1 MAASRKVGLIA
12 VGVDKTNVLQTLKGA
27 ASGAVKLAKWLQDQQ
42 PFGVTPVVKLLV
54 DSASK
59 VSARDV
65 QDAARAMVAA
75 GDLDAL
81 ILYFAGHGI
90 VKAGF
95 DEQVLLSDVGTYKDE
110 AIAITP
116 TALNARYSG
125 VAHVIIISDSCR
137 NAIDPFGPLGTVVG
151 KPVLERGAVV
161 GVHRSKVDIFYA
173 TEPSQTAK
181 EFKGEGFF
189 TDVLL
194 DALIHPTPGVCESW
208 ADLPPGVVVIPA
220 WKLETYLD
228 TEVPLRAAQQDPAFD
243 QSPDFTVTSREPLF
257 FGYAKS
263 PPPNAPAA
271 AAPEPYVPSGGGGP
285 PEAGPPPAPG
295 PVLEGIQATPT
306 RRRTVAISEVAS
318 VLKAPW
324 GGVVPSDKIT
334 ADAGLTE
341 AIKDYVGSD
350 QGREAFQTRTGY
362 SVIGDQIE
370 RAFLSGGAAGE
381 LATTDEGIVGRDLR
395 LYPEP
400 FWAPGQEGTV
410 AVCLKSGSICFLP
423 IMPGYI
429 GTLHV
434 RDGQAVSLSFEI
446 SAQLR
451 EPLHITVEQR
461 RRLDQRRAAAAALAA
476 SGKLG
481 RLAKVDG
488 VFHGAFLREDKFADP
503 TLGIYAAYAYS
514 LSGNDADARSV
525 YDWFIQ
531 HASLDP
537 PGSLCPAPTPFD
549 VAMLAGA
556 PIRGTGK
563 NPPAIAPFCPMMSLG
578 WSVLGSY
585 LDTNSLDKVIVKA
598 GRYRLNCEWTTFRQ
612 RDIKPLIAAF
622 ESGEIK

>member
-1 MAASRKVGLIA
+1 MPTNRKVGLIA

-27 ASGAVKLAKWLQDQQ
+27 ASGAGKLAQWLQDQQ

-54 DSASK
+54 DAANK

-151 KPVLERGAVV
+151 KPVLERGEVV
-161 GVHRSKVDIFYA
+161 GAHRSKVDVFYA

-181 EFKGEGFF
+181 EFNGEGFF

-194 DALIHPTPGVCESW
+194 DVLTHPTPGVCESW

-228 TEVPLRAAQQDPAFD
+228 TEVPLRAAQQKPAFD

-263 PPPNAPAA
+263 PPPNARADP
-271 AAPEPYVPSGGGGP
+271 APEPYIPAEPGGP
-285 PEAGPPPAPG
+285 PGAPPPDAGG
-295 PVLEGIQATPT
+295 PVYEEILDAPL
-306 RRRTVAISEVAS
+306 RLRTIAISEVAS
-318 VLKAPW
+318 IVKAPW
-324 GGVVPSDKIT
+324 GGVVPGGRI
-334 ADAGLTE
+334 AEDAGLSE

-350 QGREAFQTRTGY
+350 QGRQAFETRTGY
-362 SVIGDQIE
+362 SIIGDQIE

-381 LATTDEGIVGRDLR
+381 LAVTDEGIIGRDLR

-400 FWAPGQEGTV
+400 FSDPGQEGTV

-446 SAQLR
+446 SAQLQPPWVT
-451 EPLHITVEQR
+451 EEQR
-461 RRLDQRRAAAAALAA
+461 SRLAHRRALAA
-476 SGKLG
+476 SLATSGKLG
-481 RLAKVDG
+481 RLAKAEGDR
-488 VFHGAFLREDKFADP
+488 HGTFLREDKLADP
-503 TLGIYAAYAYS
+503 TLGIYASYAYA
-514 LSGNDADARSV
+514 LSGNDEDARSV

-531 HASLDP
+531 HPSLDP
-537 PGSLCPAPTPFD
+537 PGLRAAPTPFD

-556 PIRGTGK
+556 SIQGTIE

-578 WSVLGSY
+578 WSVLSSY
-585 LDTNSLDKVIVKA
+585 LTTQSLHGAIVQA
-598 GRYRLNCEWTTFRQ
+598 GRCRLNCEWTTFRQ
-612 RDIKPLIAAF
+612 RDVKPLIAAF
-622 ESGEIK
+622 ESGQIK

>member
-1 MAASRKVGLIA
+1 
-12 VGVDKTNVLQTLKGA
+12 
-27 ASGAVKLAKWLQDQQ
+27 
-42 PFGVTPVVKLLV
+42 
-54 DSASK
+54 
-59 VSARDV
+59 
-65 QDAARAMVAA
+65 MVAA

-125 VAHVIIISDSCR
+125 IAHVIIISDSCR
-137 NAIDPFGPLGTVVG
+137 SAIDPFGPLGTVVG
-151 KPVLERGAVV
+151 KPVLERGTVV
-161 GVHRSKVDIFYA
+161 GAHRSKVDVFYA

-181 EFKGEGFF
+181 EFNGEGFF

-194 DALIHPTPGVCESW
+194 DVLTHPTPGVCESW
-208 ADLPPGVVVIPA
+208 ADLPAGVVVIPA

-228 TEVPLRAAQQDPAFD
+228 TEVPLRAAQQKPAFD

-271 AAPEPYVPSGGGGP
+271 PAPEPYVPAEPGGP
-285 PEAGPPPAPG
+285 PGAPPSDAGG
-295 PVLEGIQATPT
+295 PVYERILDAPL
-306 RRRTVAISEVAS
+306 RPRTIAISEVAS
-318 VLKAPW
+318 IVKAPW
-324 GGVVPSDKIT
+324 GSVAPSTRIT
-334 ADAGLTE
+334 EDAGLSE

-350 QGREAFQTRTGY
+350 QGRQAFETRTGY
-362 SVIGDQIE
+362 SIIGDQIE

-381 LATTDEGIVGRDLR
+381 LAVTDEGIVGRDLR

-400 FWAPGQEGTV
+400 FSAPGQEGTV

-446 SAQLR
+446 SAQLQPPWMT
-451 EPLHITVEQR
+451 EEQR
-461 RRLDQRRAAAAALAA
+461 RRLAQRRALAASLAA

-481 RLAKVDG
+481 HLAKAEGDR
-488 VFHGAFLREDKFADP
+488 HGTFLREDKLADP
-503 TLGIYAAYAYS
+503 TLGIYASYAYA
-514 LSGNDADARSV
+514 LSGNDEDARSV
-525 YDWFIQ
+525 YDWFSQ
-531 HASLDP
+531 HPSLDP
-537 PGSLCPAPTPFD
+537 PGLRAAPTPFD

-556 PIRGTGK
+556 SIQGTTK

-578 WSVLGSY
+578 WSVLSSY
-585 LDTNSLDKVIVKA
+585 LDTNSLHGAIVQA

-612 RDIKPLIAAF
+612 RDVKFLIAAF
-622 ESGEIK
+622 GSGEIK

>member
-1 MAASRKVGLIA
+1 MAAIRKVGLIA

-27 ASGAVKLAKWLQDQQ
+27 ASGAGKLAQWLQDQQ

-54 DSASK
+54 DAANK

-137 NAIDPFGPLGTVVG
+137 SAIDPFGPLGTVVG

-161 GVHRSKVDIFYA
+161 GAHRSKVDVFYA

-181 EFKGEGFF
+181 EFNGEGFF

-194 DALIHPTPGVCESW
+194 DVLTHPTPGVCESW

-220 WKLETYLD
+220 WKLESYLD
-228 TEVPLRAAQQDPAFD
+228 TEVPLRAAQQKPAFD

-271 AAPEPYVPSGGGGP
+271 AAPEPYVPTEPGGPPAAPPPYGGGP
-285 PEAGPPPAPG
+285 VSEEILDVPLRA
-295 PVLEGIQATPT
+295 
-306 RRRTVAISEVAS
+306 RTIAISEVAS
-318 VLKAPW
+318 IVKAPW
-324 GGVVPSDKIT
+324 GGFLPGARIT
-334 ADAGLTE
+334 EDAGLSE

-350 QGREAFQTRTGY
+350 QGRQAFETRTGY
-362 SVIGDQIE
+362 SIIGDEIE

-381 LATTDEGIVGRDLR
+381 LALTDEGNIGRDLR

-400 FWAPGQEGTV
+400 FSVPGQEGTV

-446 SAQLR
+446 SAQLQQPWVT
-451 EPLHITVEQR
+451 EEQR
-461 RRLDQRRAAAAALAA
+461 RRLAHRRALAA
-476 SGKLG
+476 SLATSGKLG
-481 RLAKVDG
+481 RLAKAEGDR
-488 VFHGAFLREDKFADP
+488 HGTFLREDKLADP
-503 TLGIYAAYAYS
+503 TLGIYASYAYA
-514 LSGNDADARSV
+514 LSGNDEDARSV
-525 YDWFIQ
+525 YDWFI
-531 HASLDP
+531 HHPSLDP
-537 PGSLCPAPTPFD
+537 PGLRAAPTPFD

-556 PIRGTGK
+556 SIQGTAK

-578 WSVLGSY
+578 WSVLSSY
-585 LDTNSLDKVIVKA
+585 LDTESLHGAIVQA
-598 GRYRLNCEWTTFRQ
+598 GRFRLNCEWTTFRQ
-612 RDIKPLIAAF
+612 RDVKPLIAAF
-622 ESGEIK
+622 QSGEIK

>member
-27 ASGAVKLAKWLQDQQ
+27 ASGAGKLAQWLQDQQ

-54 DSASK
+54 DAASK

-95 DEQVLLSDVGTYKDE
+95 DEQVLLSDVGIYKDE

-125 VAHVIIISDSCR
+125 IAHVIIISDSCR
-137 NAIDPFGPLGTVVG
+137 SVIDPFGPLGTVVG

-161 GVHRSKVDIFYA
+161 GARRSKVDVFYA

-181 EFKGEGFF
+181 EFNGEGFF

-194 DALIHPTPGVCESW
+194 DVLNHPTPGVCESW

-220 WKLETYLD
+220 WKLESYLD
-228 TEVPLRAAQQDPAFD
+228 TEVPLRAAQQKPAFD
-243 QSPDFTVTSREPLF
+243 QSPDFTVTSHEPLF

-271 AAPEPYVPSGGGGP
+271 PAPEPYVPAEPGGP
-285 PEAGPPPAPG
+285 PAAPPPDGGDPLYEEILDVPLRA
-295 PVLEGIQATPT
+295 
-306 RRRTVAISEVAS
+306 RTIAISEVAS
-318 VLKAPW
+318 IVKAPW
-324 GGVVPSDKIT
+324 GGVVPGPRIT
-334 ADAGLTE
+334 EDAGLSE

-350 QGREAFQTRTGY
+350 QGRPAFETRTGY
-362 SVIGDQIE
+362 SIIGDEIE
-370 RAFLSGGAAGE
+370 RAFLSGGGAGE
-381 LATTDEGIVGRDLR
+381 LAVTDEGNIGRDLR

-400 FWAPGQEGTV
+400 FSVPGQEGTV

-446 SAQLR
+446 SAQLQR
-451 EPLHITVEQR
+451 PWVTEEQR
-461 RRLDQRRAAAAALAA
+461 RRLAHRRALAA
-476 SGKLG
+476 SLATSGKLG
-481 RLAKVDG
+481 RLAKAEGDR
-488 VFHGAFLREDKFADP
+488 HGTFLREDKLADP
-503 TLGIYAAYAYS
+503 TLGIYASYAYA
-514 LSGNDADARSV
+514 LSGNDEDARSV
-525 YDWFIQ
+525 YDWFI
-531 HASLDP
+531 HHPSLDP
-537 PGSLCPAPTPFD
+537 PGLHAAPTPFD

-556 PIRGTGK
+556 SIQGTTK

-578 WSVLGSY
+578 WSVLSSY
-585 LDTNSLDKVIVKA
+585 LDTKSLHDAIVQA

-612 RDIKPLIAAF
+612 RDVKPLIAAF